1 MSGPLSDVTVV
12 EFAGI
17 GPAPFVAMMLADMG
31 ARVIRIDRTQVP
43 TDDYTPNSVI
53 ERSRESIA
61 INLKS
66 SAGQEIITE
75 LVAHADVVIEGFRP
89 GVMERLELG
98 PDRLLAINPGL
109 VYARITGWGQ
119 DGPLAREVGHDI
131 TYTAITGALHS
142 FGEPDR
148 PPVAPLN
155 LVGDFGG
162 AAMHGAFGIVSALLA
177 SRREGIGQVVD
188 ANVVDGTGM
197 LLALIHGLRDAGT
210 WRDERGANLIDGAA
224 PYYRTYRCAD
234 DRFIAVGCIEKRFFI
249 ELLDVLDLDANLV
262 AAHGNRELWPHTTE
276 ILATRI
282 ASKSRDEW
290 ARLADGRDACLAPV
304 LDFAEAQEHPHAK
317 WRKSYVQVGHD
328 SATTAQPSP
337 APRFSETSTDP
348 PRQAPRPGQHTRSLL
363 TEFGFTQERIQEWN
377 STGMIMEATHE

>member
-1 MSGPLSDVTVV
+1 MSGPLQDVTVV

-31 ARVIRIDRTQVP
+31 ARVIRIDRTVTP

-61 INLKS
+61 IDLKS
-66 SAGQEIITE
+66 AAGKEIVKR
-75 LVAHADVVIEGFRP
+75 LVARADVVIEGFRP
-89 GVMERLELG
+89 GVMERLDLG
-98 PDRLLAINPGL
+98 PEQLLAVNPAL

-131 TYTAITGALHS
+131 TYTAVTGALHS
-142 FGEPDR
+142 FGDPDR

-162 AAMHGAFGIVSALLA
+162 AAMHGAFGIACALLA
-177 SRREGIGQVVD
+177 ASRDGVGQVVD

-210 WRDERGANLIDGAA
+210 WRDERGANLLDGAA

-234 DRFIAVGCIEKRFFI
+234 GRFIAVGCIEKRFFV
-249 ELLDVLDLDANLV
+249 ELLDVLGVDPDLVL
-262 AAHGNRELWPHTTE
+262 AHGNREMWADVTTIMAE
-276 ILATRI
+276 TI
-282 ASKSRDEW
+282 ASKTRYEW
-290 ARLADGRDACLAPV
+290 TQLAAGRDACLAPV
-304 LDFAEAQEHPHAK
+304 LDFTEAQQHPHAQQ
-317 WRKSYVQVGHD
+317 RGAYLHLDDDRG
-328 SATTAQPSP
+328 ALPQPAP
-337 APRFSETSTDP
+337 APRFSRSRPDT
-348 PRQAPRPGQHTRSLL
+348 PRPAPRPGAQTRTLL
-363 TEFGFTQERIQEWN
+363 ADLGYLDEEVSELFAAETV
-377 STGMIMEATHE
+377 A